1 MEEIRRAFAGGRS
14 DGALARLSAAVSRFE
29 AYFTDGQNPGRHEVL
44 ARVAGEVGL
53 RQIATKK

>member
-1 MEEIRRAFAGGRS
+1 
-14 DGALARLSAAVSRFE
+14 LARLSAAVSRFK